1 MQSKFPLFCQFFKS
15 SHTVFIEHLTCAKSI
30 IISYLNWNM
39 LTINYMKQRYDFHSE
54 MCAYIL
60 AVFKNTI
67 KHKENCFLKPTP
79 IIHFWIW
86 KVNGKVSEY
95 QASLCL
101 KAILLKEF
109 RGKSSGKSFHW
120 NQFWAPINFDPYRD
134 HLWLETAPKF
144 ILIPKEKKSW

>member
-54 MCAYIL
+54 MYTYIL

-67 KHKENCFLKPTP
+67 KHKENCFLKPTS
-79 IIHFWIW
+79 IIHF
-86 KVNGKVSEY
+86 
-95 QASLCL
+95 
-101 KAILLKEF
+101 
-109 RGKSSGKSFHW
+109 
-120 NQFWAPINFDPYRD
+120 
-134 HLWLETAPKF
+134 
-144 ILIPKEKKSW
+144 

>member
-54 MCAYIL
+54 MYTYIL

-67 KHKENCFLKPTP
+67 KHKENCFLKPTS

-95 QASLCL
+95 QASLFKSNTSKRIQRQIIWKIFSL
-101 KAILLKEF
+101 ESIL
-109 RGKSSGKSFHW
+109 SSHW
-120 NQFWAPINFDPYRD
+120 
-134 HLWLETAPKF
+134 LWSLQGSSMTGD
-144 ILIPKEKKSW
+144 STQVHTNS